1 MSESIIIALIG
12 VIPSV
17 LVAIVTILSNN
28 VMIQKR
34 LDWLESV
41 ASEYHRY
48 EDKLQEIKF
57 RLVECESKYIEL
69 REYISRVER
78 KRVGRG
84 RTSI

>member
-1 MSESIIIALIG
+1 M
-12 VIPSV
+12 
-17 LVAIVTILSNN
+17 
-28 VMIQKR
+28 
-34 LDWLESV
+34 
-41 ASEYHRY
+41 